1 MAVSVQDHAVS
12 PVSGFATY
20 LANMGQME
28 IDEPVWHHARR
39 VLIDYMAALLAGVDK
54 EPATHLIQALDE
66 EVGTGRCSLT
76 GYSMM
81 ALPRTAALINGTASH
96 IVEFDDIFRDGI
108 YHPGCPV
115 IAAAIAACEQVGASQ
130 DMLLRSIIAGY
141 EVSTRIAA
149 AIQPF
154 HYRYWHT
161 TGTVGTFGAAAAV
174 AVVLDLNAEQAAHAL
189 ATAGTFAA
197 GLQQAFR
204 SDAMSKPL
212 HAGRAAEGGY
222 LAAVSARFGVT
233 GALDVLE
240 GDAGFGAA
248 MSADV
253 DWQHALNGLG
263 KTYNI
268 AQMTVKNHG
277 CCGHTFAAIDGA
289 LYLRDQH
296 GISVDDI
303 EAIRV
308 GTYQVA
314 LNVTGNSRHSTSFEG
329 KFNLRYVVAHALVFG
344 SVRLNA
350 FDADHL
356 SDPVITQLV
365 DRTDLFCDPEA
376 EKAFPAARGA
386 RVSISLRNQQTFE
399 HYQPT
404 RIGDPDAALSDQQL
418 EAKFIELAEEC
429 LTSSQARG
437 LLDLLWQVGGD
448 RSSLEI
454 GAFIRACQASG

>member
-1 MAVSVQDHAVS
+1 MVAMKPPS
-12 PVSGFATY
+12 PSPICGFSSY
-20 LANMGQME
+20 LADMRQME
-28 IDEPVWHHARR
+28 ISDHVLHHARR
-39 VLIDYMAALLAGVDK
+39 VLIDYMAALLAGADK
-54 EPATHLIQALDE
+54 EPATNLIQALDA
-66 EVGTGRCSLT
+66 EVGIGRCSVT
-76 GYSMM
+76 GHSMM
-81 ALPRTAALINGTASH
+81 ALPRAAALINGTASH

-115 IAAAIAACEQVGASQ
+115 IAAAIAACEQVEASQ
-130 DMLLRSIIAGY
+130 DTLLRSIIAGY

-149 AIQPF
+149 AIQPS

-174 AVVLDLNAEQAAHAL
+174 SVVLDLNVEQAAHAL

-222 LAAVSARFGVT
+222 LAAVSARCGVT

-240 GDAGFGAA
+240 GEAGFGAA
-248 MSADV
+248 MSTDV
-253 DWQHALNGLG
+253 DWQAALDGLG

-268 AQMTVKNHG
+268 VHMTVKNHG

-289 LYLRDQH
+289 LYLRDRH
-296 GISVDDI
+296 GLSVDDI
-303 EAIRV
+303 ETIRV

-314 LNVTGNSRHSTSFEG
+314 LNVTGNPRHNTPFEG

-356 SDPVITQLV
+356 SNPVITQLV
-365 DRTDLFCDPEA
+365 DRTELFCDQKA
-376 EKAFPAARGA
+376 ERAFPAARGA
-386 RVSISLRNQQTFE
+386 RVSIRLKNQQTFE

-404 RIGDPDAALSDQQL
+404 RIGDPDAALSDPQL

-429 LTSSQARG
+429 LTGSQVRG
-437 LLDLLWQVGGD
+437 LLDLLWQVGGG

-454 GAFIRACQASG
+454 GDFIRACQASG

>member
-1 MAVSVQDHAVS
+1 MVEARPHHTVS
-12 PVSGFATY
+12 PISEFATY
-20 LANMGQME
+20 LANIGQMD
-28 IDEPVWHHARR
+28 IDEPVLHQARR
-39 VLIDYMAALLAGVDK
+39 VLIDYIAALLAGADK
-54 EPATHLIQALDE
+54 EPATNLIQALDE
-66 EVGTGRCSLT
+66 EVGIGRCSVT
-76 GYSMM
+76 GHSVL
-81 ALPRTAALINGTASH
+81 ALPRAAALINGTASH

-130 DMLLRSIIAGY
+130 DTLLRSIIAGY

-149 AIQPF
+149 AIQPS

-174 AVVLDLNAEQAAHAL
+174 AVAFDLNANQAAHAL

-248 MSADV
+248 MSTDV
-253 DWQHALNGLG
+253 DWQRAPDGLG
-263 KTYNI
+263 DQYNI

-289 LYLRDQH
+289 LYLRDLH
-296 GISVDDI
+296 GFSVDDI
-303 EAIRV
+303 DSIRV

-314 LNVTGNSRHSTSFEG
+314 LNVTGNPRHTTPFEG

-350 FDADHL
+350 FDANHL
-356 SDPVITQLV
+356 SDPVIKRLV
-365 DRTDLFCDPEA
+365 DSTELFCDPKA
-376 EKAFPAARGA
+376 EEAFPEARGA
-386 RVSISLRNQQTFE
+386 RVAISLKNRQMVE

-418 EAKFIELAEEC
+418 ESKFGELAEEC
-429 LTSSQARG
+429 LTLGQARG
-437 LLDLLWQVGGD
+437 LLDLLWQVGGG
-448 RSSLEI
+448 RPSAEI
-454 GAFIRACQASG
+454 GTFIRACQASG